1 MEVISDKD
9 VVYTNWWDF
18 LTIIGL
24 GPEVESESELG
35 LKSELEHK
43 KEALQPPFV
52 FITIFPRLLIH
63 YLM

>member
-24 GPEVESESELG
+24 ESEVESESELG
-35 LKSELEHK
+35 LKSELKHK
-43 KEALQPPFV
+43 EEALQPPPFV
-52 FITIFPRLLIH
+52 FITVFSAF
-63 YLM
+63 